1 MLDEVTALTEWPV
14 PLVGGFEPRF
24 LELPPEVLV
33 ATMQDHQRY
42 FPVRGPDGA
51 LMPRFV
57 AVANL
62 ESKDPAQVRAG
73 NERVVRPRL
82 ADAAFFYAADR
93 KTSLAARR
101 EALGSRH
108 LPGPARLARG
118 QDRARHGACRPD
130 RARRRLRPGGS
141 RSARPSSPSATC

>member
-14 PLVGGFEPRF
+14 PLAGAFEPRF

-33 ATMQDHQRY
+33 ATLQDHQRY
-42 FPVRGPDGA
+42 FPVRGRDGK
-51 LMPRFV
+51 LMPRFI

-93 KTSLAARR
+93 KASLDSRRAALAAVTFQAQLGSLADKSARVT
-101 EALGSRH
+101 ALAGQI
-108 LPGPARLARG
+108 ARVAG
-118 QDRARHGACRPD
+118 QDR
-130 RARRRLRPGGS
+130 RRRNAPRN
-141 RSARPSSPSATC
+141 SPSATC